1 MTQILLAVI
10 ALGAS
15 IMALYSAHTA
25 KEIFDD
31 LEVRIWELNRKFEAL
46 KDSIEHNADAKAFDA
61 LDRKIDQQAKAL
73 DRQTKRITW
82 LGNRHNHLCCVVM
95 NELQKEE
102 DEENERVE
110 V

>member
-1 MTQILLAVI
+1 MTQIILAVI

-15 IMALYSAHTA
+15 ILAYHAAHTA

-46 KDSIEHNADAKAFDA
+46 KDTTEHSADTKAFDA
-61 LDRKIDQQAKAL
+61 LDRKIDQQAKAI

-82 LGNRHNHLCCVVM
+82 LGNKHNHLCCVVM
-95 NELQKEE
+95 QHIQEE
-102 DEENERVE
+102 GEEHASE
-110 V
+110 